1 MVTHFAG
8 VHFFC
13 SHLFEEY
20 ISYSS
25 QEETQAN
32 GVALL
37 NEQFLPLIRLL
48 ESK

>member
-1 MVTHFAG
+1 MITRICWC
-8 VHFFC
+8 FFY
-13 SHLFEEY
+13 SLLFEEY

-25 QEETQAN
+25 KEETHAN
-32 GVALL
+32 EVALL